1 MGNKTANHISH
12 ITELC
17 HMTKFEIFMFL
28 MGTCFGA
35 AVATVYAVTT
45 AEAKA
50 MTDKAKPRVHTD
62 IWGI

>member
-1 MGNKTANHISH
+1 M
-12 ITELC
+12 TE
-17 HMTKFEIFMFL
+17 FEVFMFL

-50 MTDKAKPRVHTD
+50 MTDKAAKRVRTRT
-62 IWGI
+62 WGV